1 MTRPKA
7 LVAGNWKMNGL
18 KGAVD
23 EIIKLNDLVGRSD
36 AKCDVLICPPVTLIG
51 SIIQLN
57 LKHVSIGAQD
67 CHVKSIGAHT
77 GDVSAEML
85 KDLGCTHIIIGHS
98 ERRVGH
104 GENNVIVNKK
114 ASQAQKFGT
123 TAIICVGET
132 IDEYEAGKT
141 LEVIV
146 SQVKSSI
153 PSNAIV
159 ENTII
164 AYEPLWAIGSGK
176 VPTVGGVEEV
186 HTSISK
192 VLVER
197 FGSEGAKINIL
208 YGGSV
213 NASNAHALMSTVN
226 VNGALVGGA
235 SLKAD
240 DFFNIISV
248 YDQVD

>member
-98 ERRVGH
+98 ERRVDH

-248 YDQVD
+248 YDQID

>member
-248 YDQVD
+248 YDQFD

>member
-213 NASNAHALMSTVN
+213 NASNANALMSTVN

>member
-176 VPTVGGVEEV
+176 IPTVEGVEEV

-248 YDQVD
+248 YDQID

>member
-36 AKCDVLICPPVTLIG
+36 AKCDVLICPPVTLIFA
-51 SIIQLN
+51 IIQLN

-67 CHVKSIGAHT
+67 CHGKSIGAHT

-98 ERRVGH
+98 ERRVDH

-176 VPTVGGVEEV
+176 VPTVEGVEEV

-248 YDQVD
+248 YDQID

>member
-1 MTRPKA
+1 MIRPKP

-18 KGAVD
+18 RASLN
-23 EIIKLNDLVGRSD
+23 EIIKLNDFLVRS
-36 AKCDVLICPPVTLIG
+36 APKCDVLICPPVTLIS
-51 SIIQLN
+51 SIVQLN
-57 LKHVSIGAQD
+57 LEHVFIGSQD
-67 CHVKSIGAHT
+67 CHTNTNGAHT
-77 GDVSAEML
+77 GDISAEML
-85 KDLGCTHIIIGHS
+85 RDIGCSHIIIGHS

-104 GENNVIVNKK
+104 GEDNEIVNKK
-114 ASQAQKFGT
+114 ATQAQTVGT

-132 IDEYEAGKT
+132 IHEYEAKKT

-146 SQVKSSI
+146 SQINSSI
-153 PSNAIV
+153 PSHATA

-164 AYEPLWAIGSGK
+164 AYEPIWAIGSGK
-176 VPTVGGVEEV
+176 VPTVGSVKEV
-186 HTSISK
+186 HAVIRK

-197 FGSEGAKINIL
+197 FGNNGDKINIL

-213 NASNAHALMSTVN
+213 NASNAHTLMSVVN

-248 YDQVD
+248 YDQFD

>member
-1 MTRPKA
+1 M
-7 LVAGNWKMNGL
+7 
-18 KGAVD
+18 
-23 EIIKLNDLVGRSD
+23 
-36 AKCDVLICPPVTLIG
+36 
-51 SIIQLN
+51 
-57 LKHVSIGAQD
+57 KHVSIGAQD

-98 ERRVGH
+98 ERRVDH

-176 VPTVGGVEEV
+176 VPTVEGVEEV

-248 YDQVD
+248 YDQID

>member
-1 MTRPKA
+1 M
-7 LVAGNWKMNGL
+7 
-18 KGAVD
+18 
-23 EIIKLNDLVGRSD
+23 KLSDLVGRSD

-98 ERRVGH
+98 ERRVDH

-176 VPTVGGVEEV
+176 VPTVEGVEEV

-248 YDQVD
+248 YDQID